1 MKNFELLKKC
11 PLFQKI
17 EEKEL
22 SAMLNCLNARTL
34 TLTKNETIF
43 QEGNKAT
50 YVGLV
55 LSGSVQIVQ
64 DDFYGNRSIIAVIR
78 PPQLFAEA
86 FACANVELMPVSVI
100 AECPSEIMLIDCKR
114 ILSTCTNTCVFH
126 QQLINNL
133 LRIVASKNLLL
144 QQKIEVMSQRTTRD
158 KLMTYLMSQ
167 AKLRNSS
174 EFTIPYD
181 RQALADYLGVER
193 SALSAEIGKL
203 RKEGVLES
211 TRSHF
216 RLLDPESH
224 L

>member
-17 EEKEL
+17 KEKEL
-22 SAMLNCLNARTL
+22 SAMLDCLNARTL
-34 TLTKNETIF
+34 TLAKNETIF
-43 QEGNKAT
+43 QEGSKAT

-64 DDFYGNRSIIAVIR
+64 DDFYGNRSIIAVIH

-100 AECPSEIMLIDCKR
+100 AERPSEIMLIDCKR
-114 ILSTCTNTCVFH
+114 ILSICTNTCIFH

-133 LRIVASKNLLL
+133 LR

-158 KLMTYLMSQ
+158 KLMTYLLSQ
-167 AKLRNSS
+167 AKLKNNN

-211 TRSHF
+211 TKSHF
-216 RLLDPESH
+216 RLLESESH

>member
-17 EEKEL
+17 KEKEL
-22 SAMLNCLNARTL
+22 SAMLDCLNARTL
-34 TLTKNETIF
+34 TLAKNETIF
-43 QEGNKAT
+43 QEGSKAT

-64 DDFYGNRSIIAVIR
+64 DDFYGNRSIIAVIH

-100 AECPSEIMLIDCKR
+100 AERPSEIMLIDCKR
-114 ILSTCTNTCVFH
+114 ILSICTNTCIFH

-158 KLMTYLMSQ
+158 KLMTYLLSQ
-167 AKLRNSS
+167 AKLKNNN

-211 TRSHF
+211 TKSHF
-216 RLLDPESH
+216 RLLESESH

>member
-86 FACANVELMPVSVI
+86 FACANVELIPVSVI

-216 RLLDPESH
+216 RLLEAESH